1 MTSGEPAAMTEITLA
16 ERRRHLRTTAN
27 PDQRQDYV
35 VSLTGA
41 LRLDFLGRPVSAT
54 MRYVP
59 DTLTLERA
67 AFTAYL
73 DALGAAQWAS
83 LESMATTMLTDIN
96 NELVP
101 RWVHIRLAARGGGES
116 YSVTLEDRQPHWEN
130 PSLLGHLGPL

>member
-41 LRLDFLGRPVSAT
+41 LRLDFLGRPVGAT

-73 DALGAAQWAS
+73 DALSAAQWAS
-83 LESMATTMLTDIN
+83 LEAVATTMLADVN

-101 RWVHIRLAARGGGES
+101 RWVYVRLAAEGDGER
-116 YSVTLEDRQPHWEN
+116 YSVTLEDRQPHWKN
-130 PSLLGHLGPL
+130 PSLLAHLGPP